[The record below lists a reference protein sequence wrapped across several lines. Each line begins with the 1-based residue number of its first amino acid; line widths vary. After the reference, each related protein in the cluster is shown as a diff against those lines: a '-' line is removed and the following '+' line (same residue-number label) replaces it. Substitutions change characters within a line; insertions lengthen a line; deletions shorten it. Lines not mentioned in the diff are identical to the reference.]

1 MSLEREA
8 AAGLKWSAAGKLL
21 SQVFSWGVTLLLL
34 RLLAPGDYGLMAL
47 SSVLVA
53 SVGAI
58 AEAGLGAALVQ
69 ARDVSRDELART
81 AGTLAIVNGACALA
95 LVLVAPLVADLFSTP
110 ALTNVLRA
118 SAFHFVLNAVDAV
131 PQSMAYRQMRFKW
144 LTTLDLVGALVTSAA
159 TLALAAIGAG
169 VWALVFGTLAGG
181 MVRTVLLVTQGTAVW
196 PEFALRGMGR
206 HLRFGG
212 AVTLGRVFW
221 QLAHQFDVIFAGRA
235 LNQDAVGLYAVVM
248 QLASLPMQK
257 AMAIVNQVAFPAISR
272 LQDEMPRLRT
282 RLFEAI
288 RLLFFVTVPVL
299 WGVSA
304 VADEVVD
311 LLLDE
316 RWAAARFP
324 LQMASLIVPLRML
337 SAVLSTAV
345 AGVGCADIDLRNS
358 VITFIVFPLAF
369 AVGVQS
375 GVDGLAASWVVAVP
389 IVFALNWRRTR
400 AVLDLDLATLV
411 GAARGP
417 VLAGAVMYAAVWGT
431 HLAIEDLSLWI
442 RLPVLIAL
450 GAAVYLSLVTV
461 FDRGVWHDM
470 RRFASALR

>member
-144 LTTLDLVGALVTSAA
+144 LTTLDLFGALVTSAA

-212 AVTLGRVFW
+212 AVTLGRAFW

-345 AGVGCADIDLRNS
+345 
-358 VITFIVFPLAF
+358 ITFIVFPLAF